1 MLINTIFNK
10 VNQMNLCK
18 LFFFSYQKA
27 FGNNAEALYFALLKA
42 SKEKKKVYLLY
53 PFDIP
58 LLFGKKL
65 GNELLFNLRSDFI
78 YFQNPFLKFFTRLLV
93 TILILPARCVNLF
106 INIFGYT
113 LPQDRVVPQIG
124 DLDLWQVSKDTKE
137 FSWERLGKYKW
148 NERVDQKF
156 QLDFSS
162 KDYDEA
168 QIYLKKL
175 GISHESWFVC
185 IHVREPGFYKDF
197 GKKEYRN
204 SNIEKYL
211 PAIKEITKMGGIVVR
226 LGDSSM
232 SRLPKIDNVIDYPHT
247 DCKSNL
253 MDMYLIKYCKFYIAT
268 ASGIFDA
275 AILFG
280 KEVLMTNSSCWIFP
294 YALRI
299 HDRTIIKH
307 VYSKKHGR
315 FLTLQERMS
324 SDWSMQAIWSTI
336 DKNYILFENSSDDI
350 KNAVTEYLDIM
361 HSGNFSLQEC
371 QLIANKKE
379 LKRLGR
385 YSPNIV

>member
-1 MLINTIFNK
+1 
-10 VNQMNLCK
+10 
-18 LFFFSYQKA
+18 
-27 FGNNAEALYFALLKA
+27 
-42 SKEKKKVYLLY
+42 
-53 PFDIP
+53 
-58 LLFGKKL
+58 
-65 GNELLFNLRSDFI
+65 
-78 YFQNPFLKFFTRLLV
+78 
-93 TILILPARCVNLF
+93 
-106 INIFGYT
+106 
-113 LPQDRVVPQIG
+113 
-124 DLDLWQVSKDTKE
+124 
-137 FSWERLGKYKW
+137 
-148 NERVDQKF
+148 
-156 QLDFSS
+156 
-162 KDYDEA
+162 
-168 QIYLKKL
+168 
-175 GISHESWFVC
+175 
-185 IHVREPGFYKDF
+185 
-197 GKKEYRN
+197 
-204 SNIEKYL
+204 
-211 PAIKEITKMGGIVVR
+211 MGGIVVR

-371 QLIANKKE
+371 QLIANKKRTKKARE
-379 LKRLGR
+379 VFAKYRLGVTSVLSDEQEITQR
-385 YSPNIV
+385 YRIASRIDSSKGSISKCFVKKYWDSEFVPTDEDDIKKLEELRRLN